1 MKSTASSFYRDW
13 RTSLGHALSFHEDA
27 DGHPPERL
35 LQAIWSRQ
43 RLRRHA
49 LRTVDGRT
57 VTVLHPGFWN
67 REAGPDFQSAVIQFD
82 HEEPVAGDVEIDL
95 RTDGWKGHGHDRNP
109 AFADVVL
116 HVVWDLGRSPK
127 TPLPTL
133 AIDRSLDASLGELSE
148 LLDGEIP
155 PPLTKSQVGRCQAP
169 LAALDPQALKTLLIE
184 AAQVR
189 LEMRTSQLR
198 ARAQECGW
206 EQALIE
212 GLFRALGYKH
222 NAWPMQRLGELAPR
236 MREALHSYSAKYDPI
251 HWQALLLGCS
261 GQLPNEVKGS
271 GNRSNEYLRQLWDI
285 WWRERDRM
293 APYILPA
300 KTWRM
305 AGIRP
310 ANHPQRRLALASHW
324 LASKDFFKRLENWF
338 EESVVPSTR
347 KEPQKFSRPAAS
359 LLRVLD
365 PGNDPIWS
373 RRWTLRSRMMPKPQP
388 LIGATR
394 VTDLAI
400 NVILPWFMVRAQSG
414 RNRKWADAAQT
425 LWLNWPAAED
435 NSVLRLARARLFGS
449 SRKRLIQTAA
459 DQQGLLQIV
468 RDFCDHSNA
477 ICDHCQFPRL
487 IAEWSSNPQGSRG

>member
-1 MKSTASSFYRDW
+1 MSI
-13 RTSLGHALSFHEDA
+13 HEDA

-35 LQAIWSRQ
+35 VQAIWSRQ
-43 RLRRHA
+43 RVRRSE

-57 VTVLHPGFWN
+57 ITVLHPGFWN
-67 REAGPDFQSAVIQFD
+67 REPGPDFQNAVVQFD
-82 HEEPVAGDVEIDL
+82 NDTPVTGDVEVDL
-95 RTDGWKGHGHDRNP
+95 HSDGWKGHGHDRNP
-109 AFADVVL
+109 SFAGVVL

-133 AIDRSLDASLGELSE
+133 VIDRSLDAPLGELSE
-148 LLDGEIP
+148 LLEGEIP

-169 LAALDPQALKTLLIE
+169 LAALDPQALKLVLVE

-189 LEMRTSQLR
+189 LDMRASQLR
-198 ARAQECGW
+198 GRAQECGW

-212 GLFRALGYKH
+212 GTFRALGYKH

-236 MREALHSYSAKYDPI
+236 MREVLESHAAIHDPL

-261 GQLPNEVKGS
+261 GLLPAEV
-271 GNRSNEYLRQLWDI
+271 RSSSNCPNDYLRKLWDI
-285 WWRERDRM
+285 WWRERDRLT
-293 APYILPA
+293 PYILPA
-300 KTWRM
+300 RTWRM

-338 EESVVPSTR
+338 EESVVPSTGNVQQR
-347 KEPQKFSRPAAS
+347 FSRPAVT

-365 PGNDPIWS
+365 PGIDRIWS
-373 RRWTLRSRMMPKPQP
+373 RRWTLRSRMMSKSQP

-394 VTDLAI
+394 ITDLAI

-414 RNRKWADAAQT
+414 GNRKWAEAAQT

-449 SRKRLIQTAA
+449 SRKRVIKTAA

-487 IAEWSSNPQGSRG
+487 IAEWSGHTQGSRG